1 MLGRDDELDHGAT
14 LLWGL
19 YLYDSFGQG
28 QATDILDFWLNGS
41 AQGIEG
47 FESVLRLT
55 DQENPTFGY
64 ELHQWVQYN
73 FIGKEPYAYLSA
85 PVPVFSPTVI
95 QEHPKEKMISISSFG
110 GQSVKINVADV
121 GDDPL
126 EIVLSVEDHA
136 GLKASYWIDRGVNPQ
151 KNEMVD
157 IGWSMTDDP
166 VKLTLTNLSGAVNV
180 RLFFSYAA
188 PGDYKEVTVN
198 TRIVT
203 DEPVDGDSDEEIV
216 ENVEDEVEE
225 TSSPGDEDDPAETT
239 EEEKR
244 FQWHVFLQRNRTV
257 CGRLPASDLL
267 RTLPRTGP
275 FGSAGTL
282 GSIQRL
288 PARRCAQSHRHELSG
303 DYRQGRPCLLHLQKL
318 QFAGRGLRTGFLRH
332 RSKRKNRVLQLPCD
346 GCRIWSGSFGVV
358 AEFASALSPET

>member
-1 MLGRDDELDHGAT
+1 MDHGAT

-73 FIGKEPYAYLSA
+73 FIGKEPYDYLSA

-95 QEHPKEKMISISSFG
+95 QEHPKEKMISVSSFG

-157 IGWSMTDDP
+157 IEWSMTDEP
-166 VKLTLTNLSGAVNV
+166 VKLTLTNLSGAATV

-216 ENVEDEVEE
+216 ETVEEEIEE
-225 TSSPGDEDDPAETT
+225 TSVPGDEDDPAETAD
-239 EEEKR
+239 EENASSGTYSCKEIALC
-244 FQWHVFLQRNRTV
+244 VEDCLQAICYERCRER
-257 CGRLPASDLL
+257 GRLDQQELWDQYNACLQGDAPN
-267 RTLPRTGP
+267 PTGTNCLAITDKEDRAYCIYKNCNSLAESCEP
-275 FGSAGTL
+275 DSTGIVEKEKTGSSSCRETGAGL
-282 GSIQRL
+282 G
-288 PARRCAQSHRHELSG
+288 
-303 DYRQGRPCLLHLQKL
+303 
-318 QFAGRGLRTGFLRH
+318 AGL
-332 RSKRKNRVLQLPCD
+332 
-346 GCRIWSGSFGVV
+346 
-358 AEFASALSPET
+358 SALLLSLLVLYRRKRSNVR